1 MNADNNNVIN
11 VWPCVCGSLT
21 HRRKR
26 SKVCP
31 LYVNT
36 SKSHDEKE
44 KDSLPYN
51 ANNSGN
57 MHDSE
62 NNYKEFKAAIVSM
75 YPNLDKI

>member
-26 SKVCP
+26 SKDCP

-44 KDSLPYN
+44 KYSLSN
-51 ANNSGN
+51 IQNIKDDNN
-57 MHDSE
+57 
-62 NNYKEFKAAIVSM
+62 K
-75 YPNLDKI
+75 